1 MVTATLAEPL
11 ALPCGAVLPNR
22 IAKAAMSE
30 QLGDRSNRPTQR
42 LDRLYE
48 RWGRGG
54 SGLVITGNVMVD
66 REHVGEPRN
75 VVIED
80 ARDLAALRSWAAA
93 GRAGGAALWVQVNH
107 PGRQALRI
115 AGSRPVGPSAI
126 APKLPGAVTPHALRE
141 DEIEQIVARF
151 ARTAAIVRDAGFD
164 GVQLHG
170 AHGYLIS
177 QFLSPR
183 ANQRDDAWGGDAE
196 RRRRFP
202 LEVLRATRAAV
213 GDDFPVGIKLNSAD
227 FQRGGFTEEESGDV
241 VAALAEAGIDL
252 IEISGGTYEAPA
264 MMGQA
269 RDQAAGGAQAD
280 GAVRAST
287 REREAYFLDYAV
299 RVRDRAPGVP
309 LMVTGGFRSTAAM
322 ADALATGA
330 CDLVGVGRPLA
341 LHPDAAAEL
350 LDGSRARVDAGAKR
364 IGVRTV
370 DSVID
375 LFWHTRQLQRIG
387 RGRDPWPG
395 EHALHTLGAFLLVNG
410 WGAARRRRGG

>member
-1 MVTATLAEPL
+1 MTTATLASGL
-11 ALPCGAVLPNR
+11 TLPCGAVLPNR

-30 QLGDRSNRPTQR
+30 QLGDRANRPTRR

-54 SGLVITGNVMVD
+54 AGLVITGNVMID
-66 REHVGEPRN
+66 RRHVGEPRN
-75 VVIED
+75 VVVED
-80 ARDLAALRSWAAA
+80 ARDLPALRRWAAA

-115 AGSRPVGPSAI
+115 AGSHPVGPSAV
-126 APKLPGAVTPHALRE
+126 APRLPGAVTPRALSGRE
-141 DEIEQIVARF
+141 VEQIVARF
-151 ARTAAIVRDAGFD
+151 AATAAIVREAGFD

-183 ANQRDDAWGGDAE
+183 ANVRDDEWGGDAE
-196 RRRRFP
+196 RRRRFV
-202 LEVLRATRAAV
+202 LEVLAATRAAV

-227 FQRGGFTEEESGDV
+227 FQRGGFSEEESVEV

-252 IEISGGTYEAPA
+252 VEISGGTYESPA
-264 MMGQA
+264 MMGSGSE
-269 RDQAAGGAQAD
+269 RAGAPR
-280 GAVRAST
+280 RAST
-287 REREAYFLDYAV
+287 VAREAYFLDYAV
-299 RVRDRAPGVP
+299 RVRERVPGLP
-309 LMVTGGFRSTAAM
+309 LMVTGGFRSLEAM
-322 ADALATGA
+322 AAAIGSGA
-330 CDLVGVGRPLA
+330 CDVVGVGRPLA
-341 LHPDAAAEL
+341 LHPDAAGEL
-350 LDGSRARVDAGAKR
+350 LAGTRARVDAGSR
-364 IGVRTV
+364 SIGVRTV

-387 RGRDPWPG
+387 RGREPWPR
-395 EHALHTLGAFLLVNG
+395 EHALHTLAAFLLVNG